1 MTAPLV
7 YGIFL
12 LETLQTALSG
22 RDLYYWFASGFGNMD
37 HLLDPYAASCDVP
50 IIGSI
55 VSGAVQY
62 FFVYRVWV
70 PSDRKSWWLCVTI
83 SLVSRLYGSNL
94 ITRPR
99 AHLILVLCS
108 RHYSSICGRHL
119 CKPVGL
125 TPFNRDSR
133 Y

>member
-22 RDLYYWFASGFGNMD
+22 GDLYYWFASGFGNMD

-55 VSGAVQY
+55 VSGPFSTFLFIVSGCL
-62 FFVYRVWV
+62 V
-70 PSDRKSWWLCVTI
+70 I
-83 SLVSRLYGSNL
+83 GSLGGY
-94 ITRPR
+94 
-99 AHLILVLCS
+99 A
-108 RHYSSICGRHL
+108 
-119 CKPVGL
+119 
-125 TPFNRDSR
+125 
-133 Y
+133 